1 MPVVVLAVIM
11 LGGCGR
17 IAALAEPVSLFHPV
31 WAADGWVYYLRE
43 VSSEGAEVWR
53 QRHDEENEELILER
67 AALEPVCTKGVFSFL
82 FAGSGSDVGVGVEC
96 DGGDRTELLTYSAN
110 DKKLEPQASLPF
122 LSGAVLVNGDDRGYV
137 EVPRKC
143 GFGIQPLVD
152 GKAGNFPSPVTV
164 EGKTFNVSGG
174 DSDCGSV
181 ALVRSP
187 ATVGDRLFFM
197 AAPDSLGRLPRGVG
211 EDLEDFTWRLT
222 EWDVKS
228 GSVRSLTEIPG
239 IADLAVSPDGRS
251 VIAAVGSSGN
261 EAGVWSVDVG
271 TGEKTRIVDDEEA
284 YHPSFSADGKRF
296 VYVEEFRHL
305 KFGTASGHALR

>member
-17 IAALAEPVSLFHPV
+17 IAALAEPVSVFHPV

-53 QRHDEENEELILER
+53 QRHDEGNEELVLGR
-67 AALEPVCTKGVFSFL
+67 DALAPVCAKAHFSFL
-82 FAGSGSDVGVGVEC
+82 FGGAGSDVGLGVEC
-96 DGGDRTELLTYSAN
+96 DGGGRTELLSYTAN
-110 DKKLEPQASLPF
+110 DEKLEPRASLPF
-122 LSGAVLVNGDDRGYV
+122 LGGAVLVNGDSGYV
-137 EVPRKC
+137 EVPRRC
-143 GFGIQPLVD
+143 GFGIQPVID
-152 GKAGNFPSPVTV
+152 GTVRDFPSSVTV

-174 DSDCGSV
+174 DSNCRSV

-187 ATVGDRLFFM
+187 AAVEDRLFFM

-222 EWDVKS
+222 EWNVKS
-228 GSVRSLTEIPG
+228 GSVRILTEIPG
-239 IADLAVSPDGRS
+239 IADLAVSPDRRS
-251 VIAAVGSSGN
+251 VIAAVGSP
-261 EAGVWSVDVG
+261 EDKAGVWSVDVG

-284 YHPSFSADGKRF
+284 YHPSFSPDGKWL
-296 VYVEEFRHL
+296 VYVEKLRHL
-305 KFGTASGHALR
+305 KFRTASGHALR